1 MKILQAG
8 AAKSGNFWLYKIID
22 NIFKAKEISKKSFVR
37 DHPIY
42 ELAKDWK
49 LSYPEQSSI
58 DMLDIE
64 NRKCFW
70 RISSIFRK
78 PIENIDDYIAG
89 TSHVWTHS
97 LICDRSP
104 EIYKKFDKVVYIIR
118 DPRDRIL
125 SEAKFAFSD
134 YMQQY
139 FPCEEK
145 SPEEYLEKNFVKS
158 MNRWRWHVY
167 DHLRFA
173 KELDIHVVFYERLL
187 KDFDAEFDRLLN
199 YLDISMDE
207 RKKQWVNEQVQFNT
221 MKKENARHLNK
232 KHYGTWDKVLNEK
245 DKEIAEE
252 INEQLLK
259 MMKYPN
265 GRFIEGLLPE
275 LPSNL
280 SKEYME
286 GHLMDIG
293 KKYYERTVSWHSNYE

>member
-1 MKILQAG
+1 MKLLQAG

-22 NIFKAKEISKKSFVR
+22 SIYNVKGIPKNSYVKK
-37 DHPIY
+37 HPIY
-42 ELAKDWK
+42 EMAKDWE

-78 PIENIDDYIAG
+78 PIEDIDEYLSG

-97 LICDRSP
+97 LICNRSH

-118 DPRDRIL
+118 DPRDRAL

-134 YMQQY
+134 YMQHY
-139 FPCEEK
+139 FPCEEN
-145 SPEEYLEKNFVKS
+145 SPEEYLNNNFIKS

-173 KELDIHVVFYERLL
+173 GELNIHIIFYERLL
-187 KDFDAEFDRLLN
+187 KDFDAEFSSLLE
-199 YLDISMDE
+199 YLETPLDDHE
-207 RKKQWVNEQVQFNT
+207 KQWVKEQVQFNT
-221 MKKENARHLNK
+221 MKKRNNKHLNK
-232 KHYGTWDKVLNEK
+232 KHYGSWEKVLDNQNK
-245 DKEIAEE
+245 KVAED
-252 INEQLLK
+252 INEQLLH

-265 GRFIEGLLPE
+265 GRFIPGVLPE
-275 LPSNL
+275 SPREL
-280 SKEYME
+280 SKEFME
-286 GHLMDIG
+286 KHLKEIG
-293 KKYYERTVSWHSNYE
+293 KQYYERTVSWHSNDD